1 MTTEIER
8 ALEEIRPALALH
20 AGDIEFVKFENGTVY
35 LKMLGSCHG
44 CPLSQ
49 LTLKM
54 GIEEHLRARVEGVER
69 VEAIAPIEA

>member
-1 MTTEIER
+1 MTDITR
-8 ALEEIRPALALH
+8 ALETIRPALKLH

-35 LKMLGSCHG
+35 LKMLGACHG

-54 GIEEHLRARVEGVER
+54 GIEEHLRANVAGVER
-69 VEAIAPIEA
+69 VEAVL